1 MRVVISLCLYLLE
14 RKVSSSI
21 NFFREILEPD
31 IFAAHGLHLD
41 DASLVSFHTSLS
53 KIEISDAP
61 VYFCGPLSDLNNKMT
76 SVSKLSTELEQHVIY
91 VKKSKQ
97 RGCFVSSQLSAELF
111 TAAKHE
117 SDPLWTVEYLPVPL
131 KIHTSVLQ
139 YLSYTSR
146 SISALDNVELISK
159 YKRKKI
165 RSDKLKNKPALSLK
179 EEIRLAG
186 NKRRHCCHD
195 TYRKLYSY
203 IHTYDMHI
211 VILVLLVLVSK
222 WYQNR

>member
-1 MRVVISLCLYLLE
+1 MSLCLYLLE

-21 NFFREILEPD
+21 NFYREILEPD

-41 DASLVSFHTSLS
+41 DASLSSFHTSLS
-53 KIEISDAP
+53 KIEISDAR
-61 VYFCGPLSDLNNKMT
+61 VCFCGPLSDFNNKMT
-76 SVSKLSTELEQHVIY
+76 TISKLSTELERHVIH

-139 YLSYTSR
+139 YLFYTTR
-146 SISALDNVELISK
+146 SISVLDNGELISR
-159 YKRKKI
+159 YKRKKN
-165 RSDKLKNKPALSLK
+165 RRDKLKNKSALSLK
-179 EEIRLAG
+179 EEIRLTG
-186 NKRRHCCHD
+186 NERRHC
-195 TYRKLYSY
+195 Y
-203 IHTYDMHI
+203 IHSLIYMYI
-211 VILVLLVLVSK
+211 
-222 WYQNR
+222 